1 MIKNYFKT
9 ALRLFWRNKSFS
21 FINIGGLAL
30 SMTVCLLL
38 IMILREANTY
48 DKFHPDSDRIYRINT
63 DMLRKNGD
71 KNLYAT
77 SPYLVASRLA
87 SDYTGIEDWT
97 MFYNGMNK
105 EIKADD
111 RKFQFNMHFTNNSF
125 FNLFGFTLKEGNAAT
140 ALSQPYTIV
149 LTDGLNAKLF
159 PAGNAIGKSVEIDA
173 VGLFKVTG
181 VINKFPG
188 KTHFEFDALTSF
200 STIPSLEKDSIVQA
214 TTDDWNNFNNYTY
227 IRLKR
232 GVKPKQVEA
241 ALTEIKEKNYKNL
254 SASNIKDYRFKLQSL
269 NAITPGPTLSNNMGR
284 GLSSGRLWT
293 FSLLALVIIISAT
306 FNYTNLTIA
315 KAMSRM
321 KEIAM
326 RKVVGSSRAHIFL
339 QLVVESVITSLI
351 ALSLAFILLQFL
363 IPRFASLGFIHAAN
377 ISFKTDAAVIILFIV
392 FAIVLGIV
400 AGLFP
405 ASVLSQIK
413 PLMLIQ
419 KLRNLKIFR
428 HLGLRKSL
436 LVIQFMISL
445 IFISLVTIAYKQTQY
460 QINTNFGTKQTH
472 IFNVRLQNVSYDKAI
487 QQFSSIPGIEN
498 ISAVSTL
505 MGSFADLEDPVRLN
519 KDKDPLILREYFT
532 DENYISNFNLKL
544 VAGENFPA
552 DHEQKYEKY
561 AIVNEK
567 FVQQFQLGTPIEA
580 IGKTIT
586 VSDST
591 ELTIRGVLK
600 DFLFKPSKYVLEPL
614 LMRYDPKKWSILN
627 LSIVSGNTMQTTAQ
641 LQAAWKELDPYH
653 SFTGMFYDD
662 EIQSIFS
669 DNLDTV
675 WMIGFIGIIAIA
687 IACLGLL
694 GIVIFT
700 IQSKFKEISIR
711 KVMGASSA
719 SLIRLLTKT
728 YVRIIIIAILLAVP
742 LAALLGNKLLEGQGQ
757 RIALNG
763 VLLIP
768 GVLLII
774 LLSLLTV
781 GSQVLRAAFMN
792 PVKGLREE
800 L

>member
-1 MIKNYFKT
+1 
-9 ALRLFWRNKSFS
+9 
-21 FINIGGLAL
+21 
-30 SMTVCLLL
+30 
-38 IMILREANTY
+38 
-48 DKFHPDSDRIYRINT
+48 
-63 DMLRKNGD
+63 
-71 KNLYAT
+71 
-77 SPYLVASRLA
+77 
-87 SDYTGIEDWT
+87 
-97 MFYNGMNK
+97 
-105 EIKADD
+105 
-111 RKFQFNMHFTNNSF
+111 
-125 FNLFGFTLKEGNAAT
+125 
-140 ALSQPYTIV
+140 
-149 LTDGLNAKLF
+149 
-159 PAGNAIGKSVEIDA
+159 
-173 VGLFKVTG
+173 
-181 VINKFPG
+181 
-188 KTHFEFDALTSF
+188 
-200 STIPSLEKDSIVQA
+200 
-214 TTDDWNNFNNYTY
+214 
-227 IRLKR
+227 
-232 GVKPKQVEA
+232 
-241 ALTEIKEKNYKNL
+241 
-254 SASNIKDYRFKLQSL
+254 
-269 NAITPGPTLSNNMGR
+269 
-284 GLSSGRLWT
+284 
-293 FSLLALVIIISAT
+293 
-306 FNYTNLTIA
+306 
-315 KAMSRM
+315 
-321 KEIAM
+321 
-326 RKVVGSSRAHIFL
+326 
-339 QLVVESVITSLI
+339 
-351 ALSLAFILLQFL
+351 
-363 IPRFASLGFIHAAN
+363 
-377 ISFKTDAAVIILFIV
+377 
-392 FAIVLGIV
+392 
-400 AGLFP
+400 
-405 ASVLSQIK
+405 
-413 PLMLIQ
+413 MLIQ

-519 KDKDPLILREYFT
+519 KDKDALILREYFT

-567 FVQQFQLGTPIEA
+567 FVQQLQLGTPIEA

-586 VSDST
+586 VRDST

-728 YVRIIIIAILLAVP
+728 YVRIIIIAILLAIP

>member
-9 ALRLFWRNKSFS
+9 AFRLFWRNKSFS

-30 SMTVCLLL
+30 SMAICLLL
-38 IMILREANTY
+38 IMIIRDANTY
-48 DKFHPDSDRIYRINT
+48 DKFHPDSDRVYRINT
-63 DMLRKNGD
+63 DMLRRNGD

-77 SPYLVASRLA
+77 SPYLVASTLT
-87 SDYTGIEDWT
+87 SDYTSIEDWT
-97 MFYNGMNK
+97 MFNNGMNK
-105 EIKADD
+105 EIMADD
-111 RKFQFNMHFTNNSF
+111 RKFRFNMFFTNNSF

-140 ALSQPYTIV
+140 ALSQPYTII
-149 LTDGLNAKLF
+149 LTDELSAKLF
-159 PAGNAIGKSVEIDA
+159 PAENAIGKSVKIGA

-181 VINKFPG
+181 VMNKFPG
-188 KTHFEFDALTSF
+188 KTHFEFDALASF

-214 TTDDWNNFNNYTY
+214 TTVNWNNFNNYIY
-227 IRLKR
+227 IRLKQ

-241 ALTEIKEKNYKNL
+241 ALSEIKEKNYKNL
-254 SASNIKDYRFKLQSL
+254 SASNVKDYRFKLQSL
-269 NAITPGPTLSNNMGR
+269 DAITPGPILGNNMGR
-284 GLSSGRLWT
+284 ALSSGRLWI
-293 FSLLALVIIISAT
+293 FDLLALVIIISAA

-315 KAMSRM
+315 KAMTRM

-351 ALSLAFILLQFL
+351 ALGLAFILLQFL

-377 ISFKTDAAVIILFIV
+377 ISFKTDVTVIMLFIA
-392 FAIVLGIV
+392 FAIILGIV

-419 KLRNLKIFR
+419 KLKNLKIFR

-436 LVIQFMISL
+436 LVIQFMLSL

-472 IFNVRLQNVSYDKAI
+472 IFNVRLQNVSYDKAV
-487 QQFSSIPGIEN
+487 QQFSSIPGIQK

-505 MGSFADLEDPVRLN
+505 MGSFADSEDPVRIN
-519 KDKDPLILREYFT
+519 KDKDALILREYFT

-544 VAGENFPA
+544 VAGENFSA
-552 DHEQKYEKY
+552 DHEQKQEKY

-567 FVQQFQLGTPIEA
+567 FVQQFQLGAPIEA
-580 IGKTIT
+580 IGKTII
-586 VSDST
+586 VGDST

-600 DFLFKPSKYVLEPL
+600 DFLFKPSKYVLEPM

-627 LSIVSGNTMQTTAQ
+627 LSIASGNAMQTTAQ
-641 LQAAWKELDPYH
+641 LQKAWKELDPYH
-653 SFTGMFYDD
+653 SFIGMFYDD

-675 WMIGFIGIIAIA
+675 WMIGFIGMLAIV

-694 GIVIFT
+694 GITIFT

-711 KVMGASSA
+711 KVMGASSV
-719 SLIRLLTKT
+719 SLIRLLSKT
-728 YVRIIIIAILLAVP
+728 YVWIIAIAILLAIP
-742 LAALLGNKLLEGQGQ
+742 LAFLLGTKLLEGQGQ
-757 RIALNG
+757 RIALSG
-763 VLLIP
+763 VLFIP
-768 GVLLII
+768 GVLVII
-774 LLSLLTV
+774 ALSLLTI
-781 GSQVLRAAFMN
+781 GSQVLKAAFIN
-792 PVKGLREE
+792 PVDGLREE